1 MTRWDGFGI
10 GTSRKKYG
18 NAAVQVDGK
27 LFDSRKEANRYI
39 ELLIMQRAGK
49 ISNLRTQVKYIL
61 IPEQRELPPEGSKK
75 PGNVIER
82 ECAYLADFVYEDM
95 EDGGKT
101 VVEDTKG
108 FRTKEYIIKRK
119 LMLERFGI
127 RIREL

>member
-1 MTRWDGFGI
+1 MTRWDGF

-75 PGNVIER
+75 PGKVIER
-82 ECAYLADFVYEDM
+82 ECAYLADFVYEDL

-127 RIREL
+127 RIREV

>member
-1 MTRWDGFGI
+1 MTRWNTGFPGI
-10 GTSRKKYG
+10 RRRKYG
-18 NAAVQVDGK
+18 NAKVEVDGRF
-27 LFDSRKEANRYI
+27 FDSRKEANRYI

-49 ISNLRTQVKYIL
+49 ISNLRTQVKFIL
-61 IPEQRELPPEGSKK
+61 IPDQREPQQDGSKK
-75 PGNVIER
+75 PGKIIER
-82 ECAYLADFVYEDM
+82 ECAYLADFVYEDL

-108 FRTKEYIIKRK
+108 FRTKDYIIKRK

>member
-1 MTRWDGFGI
+1 MTRWGGFEI

-18 NAAVQVDGK
+18 NAAAQVDGK
-27 LFDSRKEANRYI
+27 LFDSRKEANRYM

-75 PGNVIER
+75 LGKVIER
-82 ECAYLADFVYEDM
+82 ECAYLADFAYEDL